1 MKHKILLTGATSGF
15 GAGTALG
22 LAKAGHHVTAAGQT
36 WQQVTA
42 LRERAA
48 QEKIKL
54 TVIKLDLLDEID
66 LAHAAEL
73 EVDTLVLNAGVQEA
87 GALVDVPLERVRRSF
102 EVNVFGHLALAQR
115 LIPAMMKRKSGKIV
129 WVSSQAGLMGVPFL
143 GTYSATKHAIEGIA
157 STMKAELNP
166 FGIGVATVNPGLF
179 RTGFNETGAESYGQ
193 WAGQQ
198 EVHIPMPDAAPLM
211 KLQHDPQPM
220 IDAMVEMI
228 TDRRSAYRTML
239 PEDAV
244 VEAKLAQQLGWTQK
258 AR

>member
-22 LAKAGHHVTAAGQT
+22 LAKAGHHVMAGGET

-42 LRERAA
+42 LRERAE
-48 QEKIKL
+48 QEKVKL
-54 TVIKLDLLDEID
+54 TVIKLDLLDALDID
-66 LAHAAEL
+66 HAAQL
-73 EVDTLVLNAGVQEA
+73 EIDTLVLNAGVQES
-87 GALVDVPLERVRRSF
+87 GALVDIPLERVRHSF

-115 LIPAMMKRKSGKIV
+115 LIPGMMKHKSGKII
-129 WVSSQAGLMGVPFL
+129 WVSSQAGLM
-143 GTYSATKHAIEGIA
+143 
-157 STMKAELNP
+157 
-166 FGIGVATVNPGLF
+166 
-179 RTGFNETGAESYGQ
+179 
-193 WAGQQ
+193 
-198 EVHIPMPDAAPLM
+198 EVHIPMPNPAPLM

-228 TDRRSAYRTML
+228 QDRKAAYRTML

-244 VEAKLAQQLGWTQK
+244 AEAKLSQQLGWTQK